1 MTDSINTVE
10 KNSSNSPFKSRLFY
24 VHNVKWTEGGEVMP
38 ADSPE
43 VVFAVVHTGKGED
56 KKMPV
61 EGSLE
66 TAKTEKGVKDGRTS

>member
-1 MTDSINTVE
+1 
-10 KNSSNSPFKSRLFY
+10 
-24 VHNVKWTEGGEVMP
+24 MP